1 MHDSEKVARI
11 LLDILYQEGDGVRIE
26 KSAGGVVIYDNAI
39 LQYHDIVVLEETF
52 NWIVKTI
59 HTNSTTVDKEEMR
72 KTYEMQEEESIMA
85 AEPDVEKK

>member
-1 MHDSEKVARI
+1 MIRKAPVTKPSLAHNAINRYS
-11 LLDILYQEGDGVRIE
+11 LN
-26 KSAGGVVIYDNAI
+26 NAI